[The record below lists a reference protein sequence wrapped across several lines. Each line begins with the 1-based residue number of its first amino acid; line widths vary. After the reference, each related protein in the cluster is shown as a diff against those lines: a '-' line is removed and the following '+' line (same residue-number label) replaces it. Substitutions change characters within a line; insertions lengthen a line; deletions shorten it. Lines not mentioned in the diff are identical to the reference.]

1 MAGFA
6 NLFLRE
12 MTMVELLAP
21 AGNYD
26 SFLGALNAGAD
37 AIYLG
42 GEKYSARAYAD
53 NFTTDQIIKAI
64 DEAHIHNRKIY
75 LTLNTLLKES
85 EIKELIDYVMPF
97 YLAGLDGVIVQ
108 DFGVIHILHTVFS
121 DMEIHASTQM
131 TITGVDG
138 AKFAK
143 DYGFTRIVPARE
155 LSLEEIKAIKE
166 NVSIEIECFIHGAMC
181 YGYSGQCLFSSIL
194 GGRSGNRGRCAGPCR
209 LPYQVQGIGIENK
222 TKEAYP
228 ISMKDMCTL
237 YKIPELIEAG
247 IDSFKIEGRM
257 KSPAYAAG
265 VTALYRKYI
274 DLYLKEGKQ
283 GYQVDRKD
291 VDTLMH
297 LYIRSEIFDGYY
309 DRHNSDKMIT
319 LEKPSY
325 LGTDDRL
332 SEELIANYVREPDKI
347 PVIMYASLQID
358 STLQLTITDLQGQ
371 ISVTKE
377 GPVVQKAKQRPV
389 AEEQVVEIFG
399 QLGNTHLHCDEVSAY
414 VEDSC
419 FVPVG
424 QLKELRR
431 LCVEEFEDKW
441 RIRNGFFKRE
451 LTVSE
456 SDDFPKESQ
465 LTTNMDKEIHVSCKT
480 LEQLKV
486 LLCHKPDRI
495 YVDSDLF
502 MQHIELINTMISEE
516 TESCNVQIMI
526 MLPYVKRR
534 RDNQYFDRLASM
546 VCDHK
551 KICGMLVRN
560 VDELQYALQV
570 KRNKKEGFYIIGD
583 SSLYMMNPY
592 AARFL
597 KDYTNEFTLPMELN
611 YQELRSLSETLS
623 QFGIPQSLTI
633 YGWIPMLIS
642 ANCIRKTEGLCNHVT
657 CLSKTQALE
666 DRYQKKFPVYNNCE
680 HCYNVIYN
688 SVPLSLHNKW
698 KQIKKM
704 NASFLR
710 LDFVYEKEEE
720 CRQIYQY
727 FYDKTKG
734 FEPEYCPVSGEYTTG
749 HFTRGIL

>member
-1 MAGFA
+1 
-6 NLFLRE
+6 
-12 MTMVELLAP
+12 MVELLAP

-53 NFTTDQIIKAI
+53 NFTTEQIIKAI
-64 DEAHIHNRKIY
+64 DVAHMHGRKIY
-75 LTLNTLLKES
+75 LTMNTLFKES
-85 EIKELIDYVMPF
+85 ETKDVIDYVLPF
-97 YLAGLDGVIVQ
+97 YLAGLDGAIVQ
-108 DFGVIHILHTVFS
+108 DFGVMHILHTVFS
-121 DMEIHASTQM
+121 DMEMHASTQM

-138 AKFAK
+138 ARFAK
-143 DYGFTRIVPARE
+143 NYGCTRIVPARE
-155 LSLEEIKAIKE
+155 LSLEEIRTIKE
-166 NVSIEIECFIHGAMC
+166 NVPIELECFIHGAMC

-209 LPYQVQGIGIENK
+209 LPYQVQGIGNECK
-222 TKEAYP
+222 AQEEYP

-237 YKIPELIEAG
+237 YKLPELIEAG

-265 VTALYRKYI
+265 VTALYRKYV

-283 GYQVDRKD
+283 GYLVEQKD

-297 LYIRSEIFDGYY
+297 LYIRSEISDGYY
-309 DRHNSDKMIT
+309 DRHNSEKMIT

-332 SEELIANYVREPDKI
+332 SDALIADYVKEPAKI
-347 PVIMYASLQID
+347 PVIMYASLQKD
-358 STLQLTITDLQGQ
+358 SPMALTITDLQGQ

-377 GPVVQKAKQRPV
+377 GSAVQEAKQRPV
-389 AEEQVVEIFG
+389 AEEQVVEILG
-399 QLGNTHLHCDEVSAY
+399 QLGNTGLQCDEVSAY
-414 VEDSC
+414 VEEGC

-424 QLKELRR
+424 QIKELRR
-431 LCVEEFEDKW
+431 LCVQDFENKW
-441 RIRNGFFKRE
+441 RIHKGFLKRSLQNSKLLDFGE
-451 LTVSE
+451 IADATVV
-456 SDDFPKESQ
+456 
-465 LTTNMDKEIHVSCKT
+465 NDKQIHVSCKT
-480 LEQLKV
+480 LQQLEV
-486 LLCHKPDRI
+486 LLCSKPDRI
-495 YVDSDLF
+495 YIDSDLW
-502 MQHIELINTMISEE
+502 MQHGDTINTLLSHE
-516 TESCNVQIMI
+516 TETENVQIML
-526 MLPYVKRR
+526 MLPYMKRR
-534 RDNQYFDRLASM
+534 RDDSYFDKLASM
-546 VCDHK
+546 VCGHD
-551 KICGMLVRN
+551 KIQGMLVRT

-570 KRNKKEGFYIIGD
+570 KKEKKDAFIIVGD
-583 SSLYMMNPY
+583 SSLYVMNPY
-592 AARFL
+592 AAKFL
-597 KDYTNEFTLPMELN
+597 KDYVDEFTLPMELN
-611 YQELRSLSETLS
+611 YQELRSLSETLT
-623 QFGIPQSLTI
+623 QFGRPHTLII

-642 ANCIRKTEGLCNHVT
+642 ANCIRKTEGACNHVT
-657 CLSKTQALE
+657 CLSKKQALE

-710 LDFVYEKEEE
+710 LDFVYEDGEE
-720 CRQIYQY
+720 CRRIYRF
-727 FYDKTKG
+727 FYEKTKG
-734 FEPEYCPVSGEYTTG
+734 LEPEQCPVAGEYTTA